1 MQRKMISGE
10 SVKKTLLKD
19 VAVASFFVHSLQNDS
34 ALKIRWKAVIL
45 F

>member
-19 VAVASFFVHSLQNDS
+19 VAVASFLCI
-34 ALKIRWKAVIL
+34 ACKTIL
-45 F
+45 H